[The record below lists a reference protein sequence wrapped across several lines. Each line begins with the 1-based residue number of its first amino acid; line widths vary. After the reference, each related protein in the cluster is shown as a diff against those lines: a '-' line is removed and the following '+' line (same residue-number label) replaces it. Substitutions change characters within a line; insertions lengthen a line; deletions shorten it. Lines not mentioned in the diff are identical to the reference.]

1 MAMEFSVW
9 SNYYAD
15 LSPEEAF
22 ARLKAHGINASEM
35 GTTHGQMLAERDEDV
50 RKTGTAFKKYL
61 DELGMKVTQGHL
73 WLQARIVSNP
83 EAVDIIKRWIDLYE
97 AVGIKNMVLH
107 MDVYN
112 MEDKSVE
119 ELHDLNVAKLKELAA
134 HIEGRDI
141 FICLENLF
149 RRGSEHICQLLE
161 IIDRVGSGF
170 GITLDTGHLNM
181 VRTTTQREF
190 ILTAGKKLRA
200 IHIADNEG
208 DRDQHL
214 IPFGRGNVDFCEVV
228 AALKEVGYEGLFNF
242 EIPGEAR
249 GPLEV
254 RDAKLAYVAEVYR
267 YLMENA

>member
-1 MAMEFSVW
+1 MAFEFSVW
-9 SNYYAD
+9 SAYYAD

-22 ARLKAHGINASEM
+22 ARLKAHGVHAAEM
-35 GTTHGQMLAERDEDV
+35 GTNHGQMLAERDEDV
-50 RKTGTAFKKYL
+50 RRTGAAFKAYL

-83 EAVDIIKRWIDLYE
+83 EAVDVIKRWIDLYE
-97 AVGIKNMVLH
+97 AIGIKNMVLH

-112 MEDKSVE
+112 MEDNSVE
-119 ELHDLNVAKLKELAA
+119 EMYELNVAKLKEIAA

-161 IIDRVGSGF
+161 IIDRVGSDQF
-170 GITLDTGHLNM
+170 AVTLDTGHLNM
-181 VRTTTQREF
+181 VKTTSQREF

-214 IPFGRGNVDFCEVV
+214 IPFGRGNVDFGEVV
-228 AALKEVGYEGLFNF
+228 AALREVGYEGLFNF

-249 GPLEV
+249 GPLEM
-254 RDAKLAYVAEVYR
+254 RDAKLAYIAEIYR
-267 YLMENA
+267 YLMK

>member
-9 SNYYAD
+9 SAYYAD
-15 LSPEEAF
+15 LSPEEALK
-22 ARLKAHGINASEM
+22 RLKENGVNAAELS
-35 GTTHGQMLAERDEDV
+35 TNHGQMLLDRDEDV
-50 RKTGTAFKKYL
+50 RKTGAAFKAYI

-73 WLQARIVSNP
+73 WLSARIVSNP

-97 AVGIKNMVLH
+97 AAGVRNMVLH

-119 ELHDLNVAKLKELAA
+119 WMHDRNVASLKELAA

-141 FICLENLF
+141 YICLENLF

-161 IIDRVGSGF
+161 IIERVGSGF

-181 VRTTTQREF
+181 VKTTSQREF
-190 ILTAGKKLRA
+190 ILTAGEKLRA
-200 IHIADNEG
+200 IHIDDNEG

-214 IPFGRGNVDFCEVV
+214 NPFGRGNVDFIEVV
-228 AALKEVGYEGLFNF
+228 TALKEIGYQGLFNF
-242 EIPGEAR
+242 EVPGEAR
-249 GPLEV
+249 GPIEM
-254 RDAKLAYVAEVYR
+254 RDAKLRYMGEIYR